1 MKKPLVSV
9 ITVVYN
15 AHPTLEATI
24 QSVLSQN
31 KDIVE
36 YWIIDGGS
44 TDGSL
49 EIVQRYEEELA
60 GWVSEPDKGIYDAMN
75 KGIDRAKGDWI
86 YFLGGDDTLRPGI
99 IDKVR
104 TQLTSNFAMV
114 FGDILFDN
122 GYQMRSFFG
131 PRTILQN
138 TIHHQSAFYNVSL
151 FANFRYDISL
161 KIVSEYDLHLRLYMQ
176 KVPTK
181 YIPLLIADCATGGAS
196 SELSR
201 SLEETNRVRSRHL
214 GSLWRHKSLS
224 VFLSLYYAQK
234 RLRYFLYGHRV

>member
-1 MKKPLVSV
+1 MKKPLVSI

-15 AHPTLEATI
+15 ARQTLEATI

-31 KDIVE
+31 KDLVE

-49 EIVQRYEEELA
+49 DIIQQYEQELA
-60 GWVSEPDKGIYDAMN
+60 GWISEPDKGIYDAMN

-86 YFLGGDDTLRPGI
+86 YFLGGDDTLRSEI
-99 IDKVR
+99 IDRVR
-104 TQLTSNFAMV
+104 AQLTTNFAMV
-114 FGDILFDN
+114 YGDILFDN

-138 TIHHQSAFYNVSL
+138 TIHHQSAFYNATL
-151 FANFRYDISL
+151 FSNYRYDVSL
-161 KIVSEYDLHLRLYMQ
+161 KIVSEYDLHLSLYMQ
-176 KVPTK
+176 KKLTK

-196 SELSR
+196 SELLR
-201 SLEETNRVRSRHL
+201 SLEETNRVRSRYI
-214 GSLWRHKSLS
+214 SNSWKQKSLS
-224 VFLSLYYAQK
+224 IFLSMYYAQK